1 MVTTDDGGALVR
13 VLAGDVD
20 GHTGPGISHT
30 PLAITHVTLAPGA
43 RAEIPWR
50 RDFNALAYVLNG
62 AGTVGPDERPIRM
75 GQTAVLVDGDTVVV
89 RAAERQESRSPAMDI
104 VLIGGTPLREPV
116 FQYGPFVMSTRQDVI
131 EAFADYRPGRFGR
144 IPPEAIQPYH
154 A

>member
-1 MVTTDDGGALVR
+1 MASCTLRPRRSTWFDLGGIFHGIQLWINLPSGKKRMPPQYQDLQGRDSAMVTTDDDGGALVR

-30 PLAITHVTLAPGA
+30 PLAVTHVTLAPGA
-43 RAEIPWR
+43 RAGVSRR

-89 RAAERQESRSPAMDI
+89 ELLSGRSPA
-104 VLIGGTPLREPV
+104 
-116 FQYGPFVMSTRQDVI
+116 
-131 EAFADYRPGRFGR
+131 RPRWTSS
-144 IPPEAIQPYH
+144 
-154 A
+154 